1 MVQETIGLRL
11 KVVTQHQT
19 STCPFAPMKRPL
31 VYPCGSEKEEERN
44 MSEAELFQYGSTTW
58 SNTIGLTALFLTV
71 LSGYLITAY
80 VAGSNLSS
88 SQITIINGS
97 YVLVAGLLVFS
108 IYLFGA
114 TAIEVDTVAFEM
126 STQRKNRPIPEPL
139 YALVTIYGALIFASL
154 KFMWDVRHHR
164 PE

>member
-1 MVQETIGLRL
+1 
-11 KVVTQHQT
+11 
-19 STCPFAPMKRPL
+19 
-31 VYPCGSEKEEERN
+31 
-44 MSEAELFQYGSTTW
+44 MSEAELLQYGSSTW
-58 SNTIGLTALFLTV
+58 SNSIGLTVLFLTV

-97 YVLVAGLLVFS
+97 YLLVAGHLVFA
-108 IYLFGA
+108 IYAFGA